1 MKDRMTKRIL
11 RFALTA
17 VICAGLCMSACAEMA
32 DEPADEAQYDP
43 SGAQESGTGDSYW
56 ELTDDQLQNY
66 VTGGILFRI
75 PYNYEPS
82 QGDSY
87 YQFTYLGQ
95 NNEYQGRIC
104 FVLYPFSLTDE
115 EFVQA
120 QEDGGFDRMVQ
131 DLTDSG
137 ATVYDYGTGTIAGH
151 PNRYF
156 ECSCAGEHYFRF
168 VVNCASIGVVLSIDF
183 VESESA
189 PNPVLMD
196 DMFGILD
203 SAADAGAPDGMGAV
217 VPEQEDIPVENIP
230 EAPAEETSAQEGS
243 AEDDPAEEIPA
254 DEPRENVTWS
264 DQEYSFLS
272 TDVRTLNGANLKFEV
287 PSFIPDPQ
295 EGSNCRYFCE
305 GDENDPR
312 AWIAF
317 YTKDWNGAY
326 DTFSRDILP
335 EVDRIASIYGTQR
348 SFMTNPLGLPGLP
361 GCEYWLENVPD
372 PAGGQ
377 YMICMSCI
385 YNYGAQKELT
395 ILYCVSSR
403 AAYSYH
409 DAYWHIVS
417 TVATANESLPANEPE
432 EVNSTLRVTLDR
444 YASNAQAL
452 NRCITDAIQA
462 GETNLWD
469 VTEFVIYMN
478 QLDTDV
484 QAMRSMQLENMS
496 VADRAYFDQTWELLL
511 NVQDY
516 ASRAA
521 AGAVVGGTIGLI
533 GSLIFG
539 G

>member
-1 MKDRMTKRIL
+1 MMKRMIRL
-11 RFALTA
+11 VLAAALA
-17 VICAGLCMSACAEMA
+17 AGLSMSACAEQA
-32 DEPADEAQYDP
+32 DGAASEAQSGL

-56 ELTDDQLQNY
+56 ELTDDQLQDY

-75 PYNYEPS
+75 PFNYEAF
-82 QGDSY
+82 QGDYY
-87 YQFTYLGQ
+87 YQFTYLGS
-95 NNEYQGRIC
+95 NNENRGRIC

-115 EFVQA
+115 EFVGA
-120 QEDGGFDRMVQ
+120 QEDGGFERMVQ
-131 DLTDSG
+131 ELTDNG
-137 ATVYDYGTGTIAGH
+137 ETVYNYGTGTIAGH
-151 PNRYF
+151 PNRFF
-156 ECSCAGEHYFRF
+156 ECRSGGEHYYRY
-168 VVNCASIGVVLSIDF
+168 VVNCASVGAVLAIDF

-189 PNPVLMD
+189 PNTVLME
-196 DMFGILD
+196 DMNGILD
-203 SAADAGAPDGMGAV
+203 SAVDAVYLDSVGAV
-217 VPEQEDIPVENIP
+217 VPEQEDTPAEDIP
-230 EAPAEETSAQEGS
+230 EAPAEEVP
-243 AEDDPAEEIPA
+243 AEDVPAEEIPA
-254 DEPRENVTWS
+254 DEPQENVTWS

-335 EVDRIASIYGTQR
+335 EVDRIASFYGTQR

-511 NVQDY
+511 NLQDY